1 MTEPSR
7 ALTDRSADASA
18 LPMSDAMPR
27 AGRMAALVAGGILVS
42 RLVGFVRTWFIAR
55 YLGAS
60 GASDAYTM
68 ALKIPNSLRN
78 LLGEG
83 TLSAAFV
90 PVYSGLLAQGNE
102 RGARVLA
109 NALLGVLLAAVS
121 VMTLIGIAAAP
132 WLTVVLAPGFDPE
145 RAALTTRMIRV
156 LFPMAGLMVLSGWC
170 LGVQNSHRRFF
181 RSYASA
187 AMWSVTQI
195 ALLAVWGPREAD
207 MTQLAWYLAWSTLAG
222 SLLQVAVQWPEV
234 WRLLDGVRPQ
244 WSMDN
249 ANVRQVVRNLGPAI
263 AALGVVQVSGFAD
276 GFIAS
281 FLPDGSVAVLGF
293 AHQLMLLPVA
303 LFGISVSA
311 SSLPELSRIG
321 SDGATPQAID
331 AVVQRLRDGWTRI
344 LFYIVP
350 SAIALVLF
358 GDLIVGIVL
367 RSGQFGAREQQLVH
381 AMLMAY
387 AGASAT
393 FASNRLWTTSFHAM
407 QDYRTPLRGSLISV
421 VVTVSA
427 SAALALPWR
436 TYPLAVAGIAVGAA
450 LGSWANFA
458 WLFVRL
464 QRTLVPIVDRSVR
477 RGVARIGVCTMLGAG
492 AGIGV
497 RLGLADSSRYLQGAA
512 VLTMYGSAYLLL
524 MWWMGSGEAARLLH
538 LAPRRRTPPQ
548 SAG

>member
-1 MTEPSR
+1 MR
-7 ALTDRSADASA
+7 
-18 LPMSDAMPR
+18 SDATNGDGAVRDVSAAPR
-27 AGRMAALVAGGILVS
+27 AGRMAALVAAGILVS

-90 PVYSGLLAQGNE
+90 PVYSGLLAQDNE

-109 NALLGVLLAAVS
+109 NALLGVLLAAVAAL
-121 VMTLIGIAAAP
+121 TLLGIVAAP
-132 WLTVVLAPGFDPE
+132 WLTFVLAPGFDAE
-145 RAALTTRMIRV
+145 RAALTTRMIRI
-156 LFPMAGLMVLSGWC
+156 LFPMAAFMVLSGWC

-187 AMWSVTQI
+187 AMWSITQI
-195 ALLAVWGPREAD
+195 GLLAVWGPREAS
-207 MTQLAWYLAWSTLAG
+207 MTELAWYLAWATLAG
-222 SLLQVAVQWPEV
+222 SILQVAVQWPEV
-234 WRLLDGVRPQ
+234 WRLLGGVRPV
-244 WSMDN
+244 WSLEN
-249 ANVRQVVRNLGPAI
+249 QHVRRVVRNLGPAI
-263 AALGVVQVSGFAD
+263 TALGVVQVSGFAD

-303 LFGISVSA
+303 IFGISVSA

-321 SDGATPQAID
+321 SVGATPLAVD
-331 AVVQRLRDGWTRI
+331 AVVRRLRDGWMRI

-350 SAIALVLF
+350 SAVALALF

-381 AMLMAY
+381 AMLIAY
-387 AGASAT
+387 AAALVT

-421 VVTVSA
+421 VVTVVA
-427 SAALALPWR
+427 SAAFALPWR
-436 TYPLAVAGIAVGAA
+436 SNPLAVAGIALGAA
-450 LGSWANFA
+450 LGSWVNFA
-458 WLFVRL
+458 WLWRAL
-464 QRTLVPIVDRSVR
+464 QSRLVPLVDAAVRQSV
-477 RGVARIGVCTMLGAG
+477 VRIGLSTVVSAALGVVCRT
-492 AGIGV
+492 V
-497 RLGLADSSRYLQGAA
+497 LADFHRYVQGGA
-512 VLTMYGSAYLLL
+512 VLALFGGAYLLL
-524 MWWMGSGEAARLLH
+524 MWGMGSAEAARLLR
-538 LAPRRRTPPQ
+538 LTPRRR
-548 SAG
+548 